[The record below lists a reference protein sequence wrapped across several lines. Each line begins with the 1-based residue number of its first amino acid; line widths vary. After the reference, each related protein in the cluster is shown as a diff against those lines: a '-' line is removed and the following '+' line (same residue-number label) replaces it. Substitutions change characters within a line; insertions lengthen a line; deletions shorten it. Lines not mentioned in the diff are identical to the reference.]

1 MNCQK
6 KSEWMSEIDSN
17 RNFQEIGIDGEMAT
31 RGKTITNK
39 INGML
44 KPSLKIK
51 SYTHIVRLRV
61 PPSSTFGISM

>member
-31 RGKTITNK
+31 RGQNNYK
-39 INGML
+39 
-44 KPSLKIK
+44 
-51 SYTHIVRLRV
+51 
-61 PPSSTFGISM
+61 